1 MILHAWPSKYPK
13 LWDSADLRCHS
24 GQDMRRLGKLK
35 HRAADA
41 SWSTA
46 LSTTAPSTSP
56 VVGNERVKNNPVC
69 TTIKD
74 YHIMPVPSFYNNY
87 DDSLA
92 PSAFLPTFF
101 AVEQL
106 LSPRQ
111 TLELHSTSPI
121 IPNYQSLCSKD
132 NRVRVKN
139 ININLASRHEL
150 DISCV
155 HFSPFPPLLNSM
167 IEQSSNLCEPSKW
180 TID

>member
-1 MILHAWPSKYPK
+1 MRFCRPEVPA
-13 LWDSADLRCHS
+13 
-24 GQDMRRLGKLK
+24 GQEIGRLGKIE
-35 HRAADA
+35 A
-41 SWSTA
+41 SSGRRLLVYCTVYHC
-46 LSTTAPSTSP
+46 TSYYTSCC
-56 VVGNERVKNNPVC
+56 NERVKNNPVC

-150 DISCV
+150 NISCV

-167 IEQSSNLCEPSKW
+167 IEQSSNLCEPSKP
-180 TID
+180 TICKFCGNFLCFL